1 RAQQQALRDAHAE
14 LLRSNTEL
22 EQFAAVVSHDLAA
35 PLAVV
40 NGYLELLGDHY
51 ATQIDAQGQKWIGAT
66 VRAVGR
72 MQALIESLLM
82 YARAGSGPCRRADA
96 DLGELVDQALTDL
109 RETIRGGGATVR
121 VTPPR
126 ITLPCDPTLVRQLLQ
141 NLIGNAVKY
150 RDPARDCQV
159 EVCARRQEDEYVVTV
174 RDNGIGIPADQRR
187 RVFEMFARAG
197 AGGTAGHGVGLS
209 TCERIVTRHGG
220 RIWADAAP
228 GGGTAI
234 SFTLP
239 VSRTPADA

>member
-1 RAQQQALRDAHAE
+1 
-14 LLRSNTEL
+14 
-22 EQFAAVVSHDLAA
+22 
-35 PLAVV
+35 
-40 NGYLELLGDHY
+40 
-51 ATQIDAQGQKWIGAT
+51 
-66 VRAVGR
+66 

-82 YARAGSGPCRRADA
+82 YARAGSGPCRREDA
-96 DLGELVDQALTDL
+96 GLGELVDQALTDL
-109 RETIRGGGATVR
+109 RENIRRAGATVR

-126 ITLPCDPTLVRQLLQ
+126 ITLPGDPTLVRQLLQ

-174 RDNGIGIPADQRR
+174 ADNGIGIPADQRR
-187 RVFEMFARAG
+187 RVFEMFARAES
-197 AGGTAGHGVGLS
+197 GGTAGHGVGLS

-239 VSRTPADA
+239 VSRTPAGG

>member
-1 RAQQQALRDAHAE
+1 MTDVTADRAQRQALRVAHAE

-51 ATQIDAQGQKWIGAT
+51 ATEIDAQGRKWIGAT

-72 MQALIESLLM
+72 MQALI
-82 YARAGSGPCRRADA
+82 
-96 DLGELVDQALTDL
+96 
-109 RETIRGGGATVR
+109 
-121 VTPPR
+121 
-126 ITLPCDPTLVRQLLQ
+126 
-141 NLIGNAVKY
+141 GNAVKY
-150 RDPARDCQV
+150 RDPARKCRV

-197 AGGTAGHGVGLS
+197 TGGTAGHGVGLS
-209 TCERIVTRHGG
+209 TCERIVARHGG
-220 RIWADAAP
+220 RIRADATP
-228 GGGTAI
+228 GGGTTI

-239 VSRTPADA
+239 VSHTPADA